1 MAGVVGGVVGGV
13 IGWFVG
19 GPTGAQ
25 WGYAIGASIGSSF
38 EVTKMPR
45 IGEFAQVTAGEGG
58 PRPRVYGR
66 VRPLGGQTVWAGRPR
81 EIRKRE
87 RSKGGAPVESSEI
100 RRSYAIGFCE
110 GPITR
115 FLRIWRNNELVY
127 DARPNPTIPW
137 VESQKWA
144 EKVRFYTGALDQMPC
159 PVLQAELGGDAPA
172 MRGTAYFS
180 VEDDE
185 LTQSGGAVPMYAAE
199 VQRGAAKSYT
209 TPPYPVLVD
218 DAVTFRVIP
227 TGGELR
233 TIMRET
239 DLEDAAS
246 FHVAPVG
253 GELYD
258 IFRGTQAEDAATFS
272 VVPIGGELKTVF
284 QEAQASD
291 AATFAVTPTG
301 GELRLISLSTYLN
314 DAATFTVTPTG
325 GSLHDP

>member
-25 WGYAIGASIGSSF
+25 WGYAIGSTIGSSY
-38 EVTKMPR
+38 EVRKLPR

-137 VESQKWA
+137 AESQKWA
-144 EKVRFYTGALDQMPC
+144 EKVRFYTGAFDQMPC
-159 PVLQAELGGDAPA
+159 PVVQAEMGGDAPA
-172 MRGTAYFS
+172 MRGTAYFT

-185 LTQSGGAVPMYAAE
+185 LTQSGGAVPMYQAE

-209 TPPYPVLVD
+209 TPPYPTHVEELHSISVEPLGGQLKKILQRMDAEESHTISVQPLGGNLRFPLVSMEAEEAHTISVL
-218 DAVTFRVIP
+218 P
-227 TGGELR
+227 LGGNLR
-233 TIMRET
+233 LPLVSTE
-239 DLEDAAS
+239 
-246 FHVAPVG
+246 
-253 GELYD
+253 
-258 IFRGTQAEDAATFS
+258 AEES
-272 VVPIGGELKTVF
+272 HTV
-284 QEAQASD
+284 
-291 AATFAVTPTG
+291 AVTPQG
-301 GELRLISLSTYLN
+301 GNLRVALIRAEGEQPAHTITITPLGGKLS
-314 DAATFTVTPTG
+314 
-325 GSLHDP
+325 